1 MVAHGQSHEFV
12 PIIRS
17 TGHGPHRRP
26 DLAEVTVQPTLDHLK
41 DQCVNITFNQKR
53 PI

>member
-17 TGHGPHRRP
+17 IGLGPHRRP
-26 DLAEVTVQPTLDHLK
+26 DLAEVTVQAEHD
-41 DQCVNITFNQKR
+41 NIEQ
-53 PI
+53 